1 MQDLL
6 NVKIIPQLKD
16 NYSYIVVN
24 KNLHSAIIIDPSEAF
39 PIINFIK
46 ENNLNIE
53 AILITHHHNDHTSGI
68 NDIITFQKTE
78 VFSPNSK
85 INNTT
90 RLVKD
95 GEKVPSNFTNFK
107 VLSTPGHT
115 LDHVVY
121 YDKQNKILF
130 SGDTLFRFGCGRIFE
145 GNYKQMHNSLEKIK
159 RLSNYTNVYCGHE
172 YTIHNL
178 NFLSS
183 IFKDFE
189 PLGKIKDK
197 ILDQIKKFDS
207 SMPFSLG
214 EEKVLNPFLSLES
227 IYFKDFM
234 KNKDF
239 NSLGMFQYLRDL
251 RNNY

>member
-1 MQDLL
+1 MQYLL

-24 KNLHSAIIIDPSEAF
+24 KNLNSAIIIDPAESI
-39 PIINFIK
+39 PIIDFI
-46 ENNLNIE
+46 EQNNLNIE

-78 VFSPNSK
+78 VFSPNSN

-90 RLVKD
+90 RVIKE
-95 GEKVPSNFTNFK
+95 GEIVPSNFTNFK

-121 YDKQNKILF
+121 YDEQNKILF

-145 GNYKQMHNSLEKIK
+145 GDYKQMYDSLEKIK
-159 RLSNYTNVYCGHE
+159 RLSNNTNVYCGHE

-178 NFLSS
+178 NFLNS
-183 IFKDFE
+183 IFKNCE
-189 PLGKIKDK
+189 PLKKIEIK

-207 SMPFSLG
+207 SMPFNLG

-227 IYFKDFM
+227 IYFQDFM
-234 KNKDF
+234 KNMQF
-239 NSLGMFQYLRDL
+239 NSLRMFEYLRDL